1 MGGNVALVEA
11 HALHQFEVHPEGLG
25 LFHGD
30 DAVLAD
36 LVDGLG
42 DELADLGVSCGDTR
56 DLGDLALGLGLPGQG
71 LEAADR
77 GLYAC
82 LDPLAQAHRVGAS
95 RYVAQALVDH
105 GPCQDRR
112 GRRAVACYVIGLLG
126 DLFDQLGTNL
136 FKRVF
141 ELDLFRDR
149 DTVVGDRGG
158 SPLLFQHH
166 VAALG
171 AQRDAYCV
179 GQLVHPLLKGSAGL
193 FVKSNQLGH
202 RSCSSVGLTGSCRS
216 GPSLALTHVEC

>member
-30 DAVLAD
+30 DTVLAD
-36 LVDGLG
+36 LVDGLR

-71 LEAADR
+71 LETADR
-77 GLYAC
+77 GLHAR
-82 LDPLAQAHRVGAS
+82 LDPFAQAHRVGAS

-105 GPCQDRR
+105 RPRQHCR
-112 GRRAVACYVIGLLG
+112 GSRAVACYVIGLLG

-141 ELDLFRDR
+141 ELDLFGDR

-171 AQRDAYCV
+171 PSVTRTA
-179 GQLVHPLLKGSAGL
+179 SASW
-193 FVKSNQLGH
+193 FIPFS
-202 RSCSSVGLTGSCRS
+202 RARRACSSKAISLGIGLLLLRWADRFL
-216 GPSLALTHVEC
+216 PVPVLR